1 MTGPDASP
9 VWDGLAD
16 LVAILE
22 ADRAGDREGF
32 RILLECCDHE
42 LVLSVALRLLSQVA
56 AEHNADRASL
66 LAWGFLAL
74 DGA

>member
-1 MTGPDASP
+1 MSDPGPAALDA
-9 VWDGLAD
+9 LMD

-56 AEHNADRASL
+56 AEQGAGYAEL
-66 LAWGFLAL
+66 LAWGLLAL